1 MERHRGTCQPQ
12 ELPAGPGKAVPGLE
26 KLPRLRTPGIASLVC
41 ATIVSLRVVR
51 ASVSPQGI
59 CTVVQVGESSCV
71 LGLRL
76 QAGLRK
82 GNKEAKGGFSY
93 FFIIIFFKFVNNFA

>member
-1 MERHRGTCQPQ
+1 M
-12 ELPAGPGKAVPGLE
+12 
-26 KLPRLRTPGIASLVC
+26 ASLVC